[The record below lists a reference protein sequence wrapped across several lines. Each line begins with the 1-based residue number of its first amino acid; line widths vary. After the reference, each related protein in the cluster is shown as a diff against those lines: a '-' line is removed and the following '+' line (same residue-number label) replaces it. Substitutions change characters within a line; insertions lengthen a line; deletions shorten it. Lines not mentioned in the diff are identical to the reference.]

1 MSEILKEDGI
11 RKPNICLVDDDDMM
25 LSLFSRVLKR
35 TGCDVI
41 TAKGP
46 DAAADI
52 LASTQVDVMISD
64 LRMPTIA
71 DGEQLLKHAQARYP
85 GLAVWMMSSE
95 FCTEMRN
102 HLMQAGAAQC
112 IEKPF
117 NADSIGRLIDQLGI
131 PNLMRDPAGAR

>member
-1 MSEILKEDGI
+1 MPQTIEEETI
-11 RKPNICLVDDDDMM
+11 RKPNVCLVDDDDMM

-46 DAAADI
+46 EAAADV
-52 LASTQVDVMISD
+52 LASTQIDVLISD

-71 DGEQLLKHAQARYP
+71 DGEQLLQLAKSRYP
-85 GLAVWMMSSE
+85 SLAVWMMSSE
-95 FCTEMRN
+95 FCSEMRN
-102 HLMQAGAAQC
+102 HLMQSGAALC

-117 NADSIGRLIDQLGI
+117 NAEKIGQLIDQLGI